1 MVDKAQNIL
10 YGAYQ
15 PPVIREEEMVDAGT
29 TAVLEA
35 RIDRL
40 EDQLL
45 SADATVEQSISGLDA
60 RLRRVESPAARF
72 APPASLADG
81 ALARAAGSPAR
92 ADRADSPPRAAQRAT
107 SSTLARA
114 QERSGM
120 SLADLLGGRVLAW
133 LGGVATLLGIVLFLV
148 MAVSHGWIG
157 EGARVLLAGSAS
169 AALMLAGSWL
179 HRHRGRTEAA
189 MAMVGVASA
198 GMFATL
204 IVASGVYG
212 LLADSLALIGT
223 LLVGALTT
231 ALAIRWAGRT
241 IGGLGLV
248 GALLAG
254 VLVGA
259 PESPLT
265 IAILAVAACCAMT
278 VVVWQRWGWLAL
290 CTVLVAAP
298 QWAVWVLNGQPA
310 ALELLVL
317 VVFAALG
324 LLGAVAAQA
333 RSAEP
338 GVLHVS
344 AVVASLSALLVAVVG
359 WVALGDAAGTLAG
372 NLWLAGLAG
381 AHLLCGTRRVGR
393 VEIAPALR
401 RLLIAIGVALA
412 DVCFALSAQGLL
424 LALGW
429 SASAVMFAWLARREA
444 VDADAGEGTLLEFG
458 VGVHIALALLVAL
471 LDAPPSELGGAGGE
485 LPGLLSLAA
494 LAAACIASGILTS
507 AERAGWRA
515 ALNGLGLAAIAYLTA
530 SALGGAYLTAAW
542 AFEGLALMRLQ
553 ARRDDH
559 VTRYGAPAFIAAA
572 VLHALAFDASPLGLG
587 GGRVDLRS
595 AALGLGSLAIVG
607 MRVGVSGAPGSPR
620 RHWPLVG
627 AGAALLYLLSLLVVS
642 AFDPASASVVD
653 GALELSVGQQAQVAL
668 SGLWSVVG
676 VGALILGLRLNISPL
691 RSAALA
697 LLLATVAKVF
707 VFDLS
712 TLTSVYRVTSF
723 IVLGLLLLAGAFAYQ
738 RLRPPPHPDLGML
751 HPSQQ

>member
-1 MVDKAQNIL
+1 MA
-10 YGAYQ
+10 
-15 PPVIREEEMVDAGT
+15 DAGP
-29 TAVLEA
+29 TAMLEA

-40 EDQLL
+40 EDQLMC
-45 SADATVEQSISGLDA
+45 ANATVEQSLAQFDT
-60 RLRRVESPAARF
+60 RLRRAESAGARF
-72 APPASLADG
+72 APPASFADG
-81 ALARAAGSPAR
+81 ALARAAGSPAA
-92 ADRADSPPRAAQRAT
+92 ADRAASQPRAAQRTASAT
-107 SSTLARA
+107 LSRA
-114 QERSGM
+114 KERSGM

-169 AALMLAGSWL
+169 AGLMLAGSWL

-212 LLADSLALIGT
+212 LLADSLALLGT

-231 ALAIRWAGRT
+231 VLAIRWAGRAV
-241 IGGLGLV
+241 GGLGLT

-265 IAILAVAACCAMT
+265 IAVLVVAASCSMT

-298 QWAVWVLNGQPA
+298 QWAVWLLHGQPA
-310 ALELLVL
+310 AIELLVL
-317 VVFAALG
+317 VVFATLG
-324 LLGAVAAQA
+324 LLGALAAQA

-338 GVLHVS
+338 GMLRVS
-344 AVVASLSALLVAVVG
+344 AIVATLNACLVALVG
-359 WVALGDAAGTLAG
+359 RVALGDAAGALAG

-381 AHLLCGTRRVGR
+381 AYLLCGLRRVGR

-401 RLLIAIGVALA
+401 HLLVALGVVLA
-412 DVCFALSAQGLL
+412 DVTFALSAQGLM

-429 SASAVMFAWLARREA
+429 SASAVVFAWLARRHA
-444 VDADAGEGTLLEFG
+444 ADAGEERLLELG
-458 VGVHIALALLVAL
+458 VGVHIALALLRAL
-471 LDAPPSELGGAGGE
+471 LDVPPSQLAGTGTGL
-485 LPGLLSLAA
+485 LPLLSLAA
-494 LAAACIASGILTS
+494 LAAACIASGFLCS
-507 AERAGWRA
+507 AERAGWRD
-515 ALNGLGLAAIAYLTA
+515 ALNGLGLAAVAYLTA

-553 ARRDDH
+553 SRSRDR
-559 VTRYGAPAFIAAA
+559 VTRYAAPGFIAAA
-572 VLHALAFDASPLGLG
+572 ALHTLAFDASPLGLG

-607 MRVGVSGAPGSPR
+607 VRIGISGVAGSPR
-620 RHWPLVG
+620 RYWPLVG

-642 AFDPASASVVD
+642 AFDPGSASVVD

-691 RSAALA
+691 RSAALT

-707 VFDLS
+707 LFDLS
-712 TLTSVYRVTSF
+712 MLTSVYRVTSF

-738 RLRPPPHPDLGML
+738 RLRPPPHPDVGAL
-751 HPSQQ
+751 HPSQR